1 MAETANGV
9 TIGDLTQTSTMS
21 PTDLLEIE
29 RGGQAYAITYESL
42 IVQLEDSL
50 GIAVIVKT
58 CSDIFYTIG
67 QKKSPM
73 PSAKIRN
80 YSHSHNLVSQ

>member
-50 GIAVIVKT
+50 GIAELAASLAQINCLHT
-58 CSDIFYTIG
+58 WISD
-67 QKKSPM
+67 S
-73 PSAKIRN
+73 
-80 YSHSHNLVSQ
+80 

>member
-50 GIAVIVKT
+50 GIAELAASLAQI
-58 CSDIFYTIG
+58 IG
-67 QKKSPM
+67 
-73 PSAKIRN
+73 
-80 YSHSHNLVSQ
+80 

>member
-1 MAETANGV
+1 
-9 TIGDLTQTSTMS
+9 MS

-50 GIAVIVKT
+50 GIAELAASLAQI
-58 CSDIFYTIG
+58 IG
-67 QKKSPM
+67 
-73 PSAKIRN
+73 
-80 YSHSHNLVSQ
+80 

>member
-21 PTDLLEIE
+21 PTDLLEI
-29 RGGQAYAITYESL
+29 RARRAAYAITYESL

-50 GIAVIVKT
+50 GIAELAASLAQI
-58 CSDIFYTIG
+58 IG
-67 QKKSPM
+67 
-73 PSAKIRN
+73 
-80 YSHSHNLVSQ
+80 

>member
-29 RGGQAYAITYESL
+29 RGGQAYAITY
-42 IVQLEDSL
+42 DC
-50 GIAVIVKT
+50 K
-58 CSDIFYTIG
+58 
-67 QKKSPM
+67 
-73 PSAKIRN
+73 
-80 YSHSHNLVSQ
+80 VSIDTLQFFFS

>member
-42 IVQLEDSL
+42 IVQLE
-50 GIAVIVKT
+50 
-58 CSDIFYTIG
+58 IG
-67 QKKSPM
+67 R
-73 PSAKIRN
+73 A
-80 YSHSHNLVSQ
+80 HV

>member
-29 RGGQAYAITYESL
+29 RGGQGERKL
-42 IVQLEDSL
+42 KCV
-50 GIAVIVKT
+50 
-58 CSDIFYTIG
+58 
-67 QKKSPM
+67 
-73 PSAKIRN
+73 R
-80 YSHSHNLVSQ
+80 